1 VPLLIKEVILENF
14 MSYEYG
20 RVRLKPGLNI
30 VCGPN
35 GAGKSSIL
43 LAISVALGQAYTER
57 GRRLSDLIRRGRDT
71 ARVTVVLDNSSKGGI
86 RPIPDWKSDVFRLS
100 RVLRADG
107 EYRFYANN
115 RPVSKAEVV
124 DILENFGINP
134 DNMLLIMH
142 QGMVASFA
150 YVPPHEKLYMLE
162 EAVGLSS
169 YRKNVLEARDRLA
182 KLMEDEKTLDK
193 LIDEAKR
200 SLEYWDEEYKRYL
213 EKLKLQ
219 KTLESLKK
227 ELLWAQVYKAE
238 KNVESLKSRM
248 EGLAL
253 RAKRVEDRISKLKTL
268 IDHENNRLKELRESY
283 KENLGRLLSIEEK
296 RVTIEAS
303 LSLISRLL
311 NLLDRSNIDARILET
326 LNSEADK
333 LSKDLPALRKNSSS
347 ARYSLEELE
356 NYLDESYSR
365 ILQFSVE
372 KALAEDQLNR
382 MLSEFRELENK
393 LTEVEGEFKEAL
405 AEASKCDGK
414 VETDRNPQDIQ
425 SEIRVVEA
433 KIETIGDVPED
444 TRHMYEQQLNTLRN
458 LEEKAE
464 KIRENRKAAE
474 ESLRNRMTL
483 WRRKVQELLEEV
495 NRSYLII
502 LSALGA
508 IGYVKLIN
516 PDNIDDAGLEL
527 FIGFRGME
535 PTPLNPYSQSG
546 GERSIAVATFLLAL
560 QKYIKSPFRAVDEF
574 EVHMDIKNRETFLL
588 KLVEVLKETENA
600 QYLIITPNQIP
611 IVSKDIHVIVVQNL
625 QGSSEVVEVVE
636 A

>member
-1 VPLLIKEVILENF
+1 LLIKEVILENF

-57 GRRLSDLIRRGRDT
+57 GRRLSDLIRRGKDT
-71 ARVTVVLDNSSKGGI
+71 ARVTVVLDNSPKGGV
-86 RPIPDWKSDVFRLS
+86 RPIPSWKSDVFRLS
-100 RVLRADG
+100 RVLRVDG

-115 RPVSKAEVV
+115 KPVSKAEVV

-150 YVPPHEKLYMLE
+150 YVPSNEKLSMLE

-169 YRKNVLEARDRLA
+169 YRKNVLEARDRLT
-182 KLMEDEKTLDK
+182 KIMEEEKTLDK

-200 SLEYWDEEYKRYL
+200 NLEYWDEEYRRYL

-219 KTLESLKK
+219 KTLESLKN
-227 ELLWAQVYKAE
+227 ELLWAQVCKAE
-238 KNVESLKSRM
+238 KNVESLKSRI
-248 EGLAL
+248 ESLAL
-253 RAKRVEDRISKLKTL
+253 RIKRIEDRVSKLKNL
-268 IDHENNRLKELRESY
+268 IDHENSRLKELKESYRES
-283 KENLGRLLSIEEK
+283 LSRLLSIEEE
-296 RVTIEAS
+296 RAATEAS
-303 LSLISRLL
+303 LSLISRFL
-311 NLLDRSNIDARILET
+311 NLFDRANVDVRILET

-333 LSKDLPALRKNSSS
+333 LSKSLPALRKNSSS
-347 ARYSLEELE
+347 ARYKLEELE
-356 NYLDESYSR
+356 NSLEESYSR

-372 KALAEDQLNR
+372 KTLSEDQMNR
-382 MLSEFRELENK
+382 MLSELRDLENK
-393 LTEVEGEFKEAL
+393 LTEVEGEFKKAL
-405 AEASKCDGK
+405 AEASKSGGR

-425 SEIRVVEA
+425 SEIKVVEA

-444 TRHMYEQQLNTLRN
+444 TKQMYEQQLNNLRS

-464 KIRENRKAAE
+464 RVRENRRAAE
-474 ESLRNRMTL
+474 ESLKNRITL
-483 WRRKVQELLEEV
+483 WRRKIQELLEEV
-495 NRSYLII
+495 NRSYSTI

-508 IGYVKLIN
+508 VGYVKLIN
-516 PDNIDDAGLEL
+516 PDSIDNAGLEL

-546 GERSIAVATFLLAL
+546 GERSVAVATFLLAL

-574 EVHMDIKNRETFLL
+574 EVHMDMRNRETFLL
-588 KLVEVLKETENA
+588 KLIEVLRETEDA

-611 IVSKDIHVIVVQNL
+611 IVSEDIHVIVVQNL

>member
-1 VPLLIKEVILENF
+1 MLIREVILENF

-43 LAISVALGQAYTER
+43 LAISIALGQAYTER
-57 GRRLSDLIRRGRDT
+57 GRRLSDLIRRGKDT
-71 ARVTVVLDNSSKGGI
+71 ARVTVVLDNSPKEGV
-86 RPIPDWKSDVFRLS
+86 RPIPSWKSDVFRLS
-100 RVLRADG
+100 RVLRVDG

-115 RPVSKAEVV
+115 KPVSKADVV
-124 DILENFGINP
+124 DILGNFGINP

-150 YVPPHEKLYMLE
+150 YVPPHEKLSMLE

-182 KLMEDEKTLDK
+182 KLIEEEKTLDR
-193 LIDEAKR
+193 LIEEAKR
-200 SLEYWDEEYKRYL
+200 NLEYWDEEYRRYL

-219 KTLESLKK
+219 KILESLKN
-227 ELLWAQVYKAE
+227 ELLWAQAYKAE
-238 KNVESLKSRM
+238 KNLENLKSKI
-248 EGLAL
+248 ESLAL
-253 RAKRVEDRISKLKTL
+253 RVKRLEDKVSKLHTS
-268 IDHENNRLKELRESY
+268 IGYENKKLKEFKESY
-283 KENLGRLLSIEEK
+283 RQSLEKLLHLEEK
-296 RVTIEAS
+296 RITAEAS

-311 NLLDRSNIDARILET
+311 NLLDGSKVDARILEA
-326 LNSEADK
+326 LNSEADRF
-333 LSKDLPALRKNSSS
+333 SQDLPALRGDISS
-347 ARYSLEELE
+347 ARYRLEELE
-356 NYLDESYSR
+356 NNLDESYGR

-382 MLSEFRELENK
+382 MLLELRELESK
-393 LTEVEGEFKEAL
+393 LTEAENEFKEAL
-405 AEASKCDGK
+405 LEASKSGEK
-414 VETDRNPQDIQ
+414 VKTDRNPQDIQ

-433 KIETIGDVPED
+433 KIETIGDIPED
-444 TRHMYEQQLNTLRN
+444 TRQMYEQQLNTLKN
-458 LEEKAE
+458 LEEKTV
-464 KIRENRKAAE
+464 KVRENRKAAE

-483 WRRKVQELLEEV
+483 WRRKIQELLEEV
-495 NRSYLII
+495 NRSYSTI

-508 IGYVKLIN
+508 VGYVKLTN
-516 PDNIDDAGLEL
+516 PDNIDTAGLEL

-546 GERSIAVATFLLAL
+546 GERSVAVATFLLAL
-560 QKYIKSPFRAVDEF
+560 QRYIKSPFRAVDEF
-574 EVHMDIKNRETFLL
+574 EVHMDVRNREAFLL
-588 KLVEVLKETENA
+588 KLVEVLKETKDA

-611 IVSKDIHVIVVQNL
+611 IVGEDIHVIVVQNL
-625 QGSSEVVEVVE
+625 QGSSEVVEVAE

>member
-1 VPLLIKEVILENF
+1 MLIKEVILENF

-43 LAISVALGQAYTER
+43 LAISIALGQAYTER
-57 GRRLSDLIRRGRDT
+57 GRRLSDLIRRGKDT
-71 ARVTVVLDNSSKGGI
+71 ARVTVVLDNSPKGGA
-86 RPIPDWKSDVFRLS
+86 RPIPSWKSDVFRLS
-100 RVLRADG
+100 RVLRIDG

-115 RPVSKAEVV
+115 KPVSKTDVV
-124 DILENFGINP
+124 DILGNFGINP

-150 YVPPHEKLYMLE
+150 YVSPQEKLSMLE

-182 KLMEDEKTLDK
+182 RLIEEEKTLDK

-200 SLEYWDEEYKRYL
+200 NLEYWDEEYRRYL

-219 KTLESLKK
+219 KTLEFLKN
-227 ELLWAQVYKAE
+227 ELLWAQAYKAE
-238 KNVESLKSRM
+238 KNMENLKSRI

-253 RAKRVEDRISKLKTL
+253 RVKRIEGKVSKLYTS
-268 IDHENNRLKELRESY
+268 IDYENKKLKEFKESYRESLE
-283 KENLGRLLSIEEK
+283 KLLSIEEK
-296 RVTIEAS
+296 RITAETS

-311 NLLDRSNIDARILET
+311 NLLDGSNFDARILET
-326 LNSEADK
+326 LNSEADRF
-333 LSKDLPALRKNSSS
+333 SQDLPALRENVSS
-347 ARYSLEELE
+347 AKYRLEELE
-356 NYLDESYSR
+356 NNLDESYSR

-372 KALAEDQLNR
+372 RALAEDQLNR
-382 MLSEFRELENK
+382 MLLELRELEGK
-393 LTEVEGEFKEAL
+393 LTEAESEFKEAL
-405 AEASKCDGK
+405 AEASKSGGK
-414 VETDRNPQDIQ
+414 VKTDRNPQDIQ

-433 KIETIGDVPED
+433 KIETIGDIPED
-444 TRHMYEQQLNTLRN
+444 TRQMYEQQLNTLKS
-458 LEEKAE
+458 LEEKTE
-464 KIRENRKAAE
+464 KICENRKAAE
-474 ESLRNRMTL
+474 ESLRNRMIL
-483 WRRKVQELLEEV
+483 WRRKIQELLEEV
-495 NRSYLII
+495 NRSYLTI

-508 IGYVKLIN
+508 IGYVKLTN
-516 PDNIDDAGLEL
+516 PDNIDAAGLEL

-535 PTPLNPYSQSG
+535 PTPLNPYTQSG

-574 EVHMDIKNRETFLL
+574 EVHMDIRNRETFLL
-588 KLVEVLKETENA
+588 KLVEVLKETKDA

-611 IVSKDIHVIVVQNL
+611 IVSEDIHVIVVQNL
-625 QGSSEVVEVVE
+625 QGSSEVVEVAE

>member
-1 VPLLIKEVILENF
+1 MLIKEVILENF

-43 LAISVALGQAYTER
+43 LAISIALGQAYTER

-71 ARVTVVLDNSSKGGI
+71 ARVTVVLDNSPKGGV
-86 RPIPDWKSDVFRLS
+86 RPIPNWKSDVFRLS
-100 RVLRADG
+100 RVLRIDG
-107 EYRFYANN
+107 EYRFHANN
-115 RPVSKAEVV
+115 KPVSKTDVV
-124 DILENFGINP
+124 DILNNFGINP

-142 QGMVASFA
+142 QGMIASFA
-150 YVPPHEKLYMLE
+150 YVSPQEKLSMLE

-169 YRKNVLEARDRLA
+169 YRKNVLEARDRLVR
-182 KLMEDEKTLDK
+182 LIEEEKTLGK

-200 SLEYWDEEYKRYL
+200 NLEYWDEEYRRYL

-219 KTLESLKK
+219 KTLESLKN
-227 ELLWAQVYKAE
+227 ELLWAQAYKAE
-238 KNVESLKSRM
+238 KNVENLKSRI

-253 RAKRVEDRISKLKTL
+253 RVKRIEGNVSKLRTL
-268 IDHENNRLKELRESY
+268 IDYENKKLKEFKESYRESLE
-283 KENLGRLLSIEEK
+283 KLLSIEEK
-296 RVTIEAS
+296 RIIAETS

-311 NLLDRSNIDARILET
+311 NLLDGTSPDARVLET
-326 LNSEADK
+326 LNSEAGRF
-333 LSKDLPALRKNSSS
+333 SQNLPALRENVSSVKH
-347 ARYSLEELE
+347 RLEEFE
-356 NYLDESYSR
+356 NNIDESYSR

-372 KALAEDQLNR
+372 RALAEDQLNR
-382 MLSEFRELENK
+382 MLLELRELEGK
-393 LTEVEGEFKEAL
+393 LTEAESEFKEAL
-405 AEASKCDGK
+405 AEASKSGGK
-414 VETDRNPQDIQ
+414 VKTDRNPQDIQ

-444 TRHMYEQQLNTLRN
+444 TRQMYEQQLNILRS

-464 KIRENRKAAE
+464 KIYENRKAAE

-483 WRRKVQELLEEV
+483 WRRRIQELLEEV
-495 NRSYLII
+495 NRNYSII

-508 IGYVKLIN
+508 IGYVKLTN
-516 PDNIDDAGLEL
+516 PDNIDAAGLEL

-535 PTPLNPYSQSG
+535 PTPLNPYTQSG

-574 EVHMDIKNRETFLL
+574 EVHMDIRNREAFLL
-588 KLVEVLKETENA
+588 KLVEVLRETKDA

-611 IVSKDIHVIVVQNL
+611 IVSEDIHVIVVQNL
-625 QGSSEVVEVVE
+625 QGSSEVVEV
-636 A
+636 AKA

>member
-1 VPLLIKEVILENF
+1 MLIKEVILENF

-43 LAISVALGQAYTER
+43 LAISIALGQAYTER

-71 ARVTVVLDNSSKGGI
+71 ARVTVILDNSPKGGV
-86 RPIPDWKSDVFRLS
+86 RPIPSWKSDVFRLS
-100 RVLRADG
+100 RVLRVDG

-115 RPVSKAEVV
+115 KPVSKADVV
-124 DILENFGINP
+124 DILGNFGINP

-150 YVPPHEKLYMLE
+150 YVPPQEKLSMLE

-169 YRKNVLEARDRLA
+169 YRKNVLEARDRLV
-182 KLMEDEKTLDK
+182 KLIEGEKTLDR
-193 LIDEAKR
+193 LIEEAKR
-200 SLEYWDEEYKRYL
+200 NLEYWDEEYRRYL

-219 KTLESLKK
+219 KALESLRN
-227 ELLWAQVYKAE
+227 ELLWSQAYKAE
-238 KNVESLKSRM
+238 KNVESLKSKI

-253 RAKRVEDRISKLKTL
+253 RVKRIEGKISKLHTS
-268 IDHENNRLKELRESY
+268 IEYENRKLKEFKISYRES
-283 KENLGRLLSIEEK
+283 LGKLLSIEEK
-296 RVTIEAS
+296 RITAEAS

-311 NLLDRSNIDARILET
+311 NLFDGSNVDDRILEA

-333 LSKDLPALRKNSSS
+333 FSQDLPALRENVSST
-347 ARYSLEELE
+347 RYRLEELE
-356 NYLDESYSR
+356 NNLDESYSR

-382 MLSEFRELENK
+382 MLLELRELESK
-393 LTEVEGEFKEAL
+393 LTEAESEFKEAL
-405 AEASKCDGK
+405 AEASKSGEK
-414 VETDRNPQDIQ
+414 VKTDRNPQDIQ

-433 KIETIGDVPED
+433 KIETIGDIPED
-444 TRHMYEQQLNTLRN
+444 TRQMYEQQLNTLKN
-458 LEEKAE
+458 LEEKTE

-474 ESLRNRMTL
+474 ESLKNRMTL

-495 NRSYLII
+495 NRSYLTI

-508 IGYVKLIN
+508 IGYVKLTN

-527 FIGFRGME
+527 FIGFRGVE

-574 EVHMDIKNRETFLL
+574 EVHMDIRNREAFLL
-588 KLVEVLKETENA
+588 KLVEVLKETKDA

-611 IVSKDIHVIVVQNL
+611 IVSGDIHVIVVQNL
-625 QGSSEVVEVVE
+625 QGSSEVVEVAE

>member
-1 VPLLIKEVILENF
+1 MLIKEVILENF

-43 LAISVALGQAYTER
+43 LGISIALGQAYTER

-71 ARVTVVLDNSSKGGI
+71 ARVTVVLDNSPKGGV
-86 RPIPDWKSDVFRLS
+86 RPIPSWKSDVFRLS
-100 RVLRADG
+100 RVLRVDG

-115 RPVSKAEVV
+115 KPVSKADVV
-124 DILENFGINP
+124 DILGNFGINP

-150 YVPPHEKLYMLE
+150 YVPPHEKLSMLE

-169 YRKNVLEARDRLA
+169 YRKNVLEARDRLT
-182 KLMEDEKTLDK
+182 KLIEEEKALDK
-193 LIDEAKR
+193 LIEEAKR
-200 SLEYWDEEYKRYL
+200 NLEYWDEEYRRYL

-219 KTLESLKK
+219 KTLESLKN
-227 ELLWAQVYKAE
+227 ELLWAQAYKAE
-238 KNVESLKSRM
+238 KNVGNLKSRI
-248 EGLAL
+248 ESLAL
-253 RAKRVEDRISKLKTL
+253 RVKRIEGKASKLHTS
-268 IDHENNRLKELRESY
+268 IDYENKKLKEFKESYRES
-283 KENLGRLLSIEEK
+283 LGKLLSLEEK
-296 RVTIEAS
+296 RITAEAS

-311 NLLDRSNIDARILET
+311 NLLDGSNADARVLEA
-326 LNSEADK
+326 LNSEADGF
-333 LSKDLPALRKNSSS
+333 SQGLPALREKVSS
-347 ARYSLEELE
+347 ARYTLEELE
-356 NYLDESYSR
+356 NNIDESYSR

-382 MLSEFRELENK
+382 MLLELRDLESK
-393 LTEVEGEFKEAL
+393 LTEAESEFKEAS
-405 AEASKCDGK
+405 AEASKSGEK
-414 VETDRNPQDIQ
+414 VKTDRNPQDIQ

-433 KIETIGDVPED
+433 KIETIGDIPED
-444 TRHMYEQQLNTLRN
+444 TRQMYEQQLNTLKN
-458 LEEKAE
+458 LEEKTE

-495 NRSYLII
+495 NRSYLTI

-508 IGYVKLIN
+508 IGYVKLTN
-516 PDNIDDAGLEL
+516 PDNIDAAGLEL

-574 EVHMDIKNRETFLL
+574 EVHMDIRNREAFLL
-588 KLVEVLKETENA
+588 KLVEVLKETKDV

-611 IVSKDIHVIVVQNL
+611 IVSGDIHVIVVQNL
-625 QGSSEVVEVVE
+625 QGSSEVVEVAE